1 MTEVKQPMDP
11 LIEQLEQVKGRV
23 AKVLELAKSLG
34 ADGAEVAMSR
44 QQGLSVGTRLGEVE
58 NVEFTNDGALGI
70 TVYQQGRKGSA
81 STADL
86 SEKALAQAV
95 EAAVNIAKYTSVDE
109 CSGLAEKD
117 LLAMRAQDLDL
128 YHPKSLTTEQ
138 AILIAKEC
146 EQSALDSDKRINN
159 SDGASLDSFAG
170 FKVYGNSHGQ
180 LVGYPSSRHSLSC
193 VVIAGKDDQMQRD
206 YAYDVNRDFS
216 LLDSGISIG
225 KKAASEVLSRL
236 NPHKLSTMK
245 VPVLFR
251 ADIANTIWGHF
262 IAAISG
268 GNLYRKSSFLLDA
281 LDKDVFPDFV
291 SIEERPHIMK
301 ALASSAFD
309 SEGVLTQ
316 DRDIIIDGA
325 LQTYLLTSYS
335 ARKLGLTTTGHAGG
349 IHNWL
354 VNDKNITSR
363 GSKDADFDA
372 MVKTLGTGLLVTELM
387 GQGVNIVNGDYSR
400 GAAGFWVENGEISYP
415 VSEITIAGNLDKMF
429 KGIVAV
435 GADVDK
441 HGSIST
447 GSILIDE
454 MQIAGQ

>member
-1 MTEVKQPMDP
+1 MSQAKQFSDP
-11 LIEQLEQVKGRV
+11 LKEQLEQVTGRV
-23 AKVLELAKSLG
+23 SQVLELAKSLG
-34 ADGAEVAMSR
+34 ADGAEVAMTR

-70 TVYQQGRKGSA
+70 TVYQNGRKGSA

-86 SEKALAQAV
+86 SDKALSQAV
-95 EAAVNIAKYTSVDE
+95 EAAVNIAKYTSVDD
-109 CSGLAEKD
+109 CSGLADKA
-117 LLAMRAQDLDL
+117 LLAMDPIDLDL
-128 YHPKSLTTEQ
+128 YHPKELSTEQ
-138 AILIAKEC
+138 AIDIAKEC
-146 EQSALDSDKRINN
+146 EQSALDSDSRISN
-159 SDGASLDSFAG
+159 SDGASLDCFSG

-193 VVIAGKDDQMQRD
+193 VVIAGSDDDMQRD

-216 LLDSGISIG
+216 LLDSGIYIG
-225 KKAASEVLSRL
+225 KKAASEVISRL
-236 NPHKLSTMK
+236 NPQKLSTRK

-262 IAAISG
+262 ISAISG

-281 LDKDVFPDFV
+281 IGKDIFPDFLN
-291 SIEERPHIMK
+291 IQERPHIKK

-316 DRDIIIDGA
+316 NRDIILDGT
-325 LQTYLLTSYS
+325 LQSYLLTSYS

-354 VNDKNITSR
+354 IKDKNTLTK
-363 GSKDADFDA
+363 GDVDEDFDVMLKA
-372 MVKTLGTGLLVTELM
+372 LGTGLLVTELM
-387 GQGVNIVNGDYSR
+387 GQGVNVVNGDYSR
-400 GAAGFWVENGEISYP
+400 GAAGFWVENGEITYP
-415 VSEITIAGNLDKMF
+415 VSEITIAGNLEKMF
-429 KGIVAV
+429 NGIVAV
-435 GADVDK
+435 GSDIDK
-441 HGSIST
+441 HGSIAT

-454 MQIAGQ
+454 MQVAGH

>member
-1 MTEVKQPMDP
+1 MTTLNKSTDPLLTQMDEVKN
-11 LIEQLEQVKGRV
+11 RV
-23 AKVLELAKSLG
+23 TKVLELAKLLG

-86 SEKALAQAV
+86 SEKALTQAV
-95 EAAVNIAKYTSVDE
+95 EAAVNIAKYTSVDD
-109 CSGLAEKD
+109 CSGLADKS
-117 LLAMRAQDLDL
+117 LLAMKSLDLDL
-128 YHPKSLTTEQ
+128 YHPKALTTEE
-138 AILIAKEC
+138 AIDIAKAC
-146 EQSALDSDKRINN
+146 EQSALESDQRITN
-159 SDGASLDSFAG
+159 SDGASLDCFAG

-180 LVGYPSSRHSLSC
+180 LVAYPSSRHSLSC
-193 VVIAGKDDQMQRD
+193 VVIAGEDDAMQRD

-216 LLDSGISIG
+216 LLDSGDIIG
-225 KKAASEVLSRL
+225 KKAASEVISRL
-236 NPHKLSTMK
+236 NPQKLSTMK

-281 LDKDVFPDFV
+281 LGQDVFPNFL
-291 SIEERPHIMK
+291 SIQERPHIAK
-301 ALASSAFD
+301 GLASSSFD
-309 SEGVLTQ
+309 SEGVATQ
-316 DRDIIIDGA
+316 NRDIITAGA

-335 ARKLGLTTTGHAGG
+335 ARKMGLTTTGHAGG

-354 VNDKNITSR
+354 VQSDNTAHS
-363 GSKDADFDA
+363 GDFDA
-372 MVKTLGTGLLVTELM
+372 MLKTLGTGLLVTELM
-387 GQGVNIVNGDYSR
+387 GQGVNVVNGDYSR
-400 GAAGFWVENGEISYP
+400 GAAGFWVENGEIAYP
-415 VSEITIAGNLDKMF
+415 VSEITIAGKLQDMF

-435 GADVDK
+435 GSDVDN
-441 HGSIST
+441 HGSIKT